1 MQKKMI
7 SLLLAATMIFS
18 SAESALAAA
27 VEGTK
32 EATVHKKAPQ
42 ASAIVKKF
50 EASQKN
56 VAVKNEKFSY
66 IVEFSQEAMR
76 ASVKEKLKKMKDVKI
91 FYEYH
96 ILFNAVSVETYPE
109 QAEVI
114 RTLPGVKSVER
125 CGTLE
130 PLMENARKVVKVDK
144 ATNYLKAINA
154 TNPEIGKHYDGRGM
168 LIANIDTG
176 MDYKHKDMRLDN
188 DALSAA
194 KIQKKNLKPED
205 KPFYL
210 SPKVPRSFNYL
221 SGGVITKEMYDD
233 GSDYHDP
240 HGMHI
245 SGILAANATKQDLQA
260 KNGIRGIAP
269 NAQLMAYKMYS
280 DASDGFAGDETMF
293 HAFEDCITH
302 GADVISI
309 SSGFTGTGLV
319 GEKYWQAIRG
329 LRKADIPVCVATG
342 NYATPASDS
351 SWDRYSNNALNMTD
365 TGNVTRTAA
374 HEDAIAVASSRNTVV
389 EFNGVKIGGKDMRY
403 SQIGAFFDK
412 KHFNQK
418 DYDFIYLGKCQ
429 DADIAGKDV
438 KGKIVVMDR
447 IFSTD
452 MKYAFQ
458 KVKNKGAV
466 GVIVV
471 NTVNY
476 YNRDDWENVP
486 AMGYEQDE
494 RTQVQ
499 VFSVSGY
506 DGRDL
511 WDMITG
517 KQTTA
522 DEKQNK
528 KGDYRIDMKAFDAH
542 KPAVGQEKNLP
553 VEFLNDKIEWGD
565 EEVPAGS
572 TSWGP
577 RTDLLLKP
585 DVSAPG
591 KNIYSTL
598 NVING
603 VSTYQY
609 MSGTSMATPVVS
621 ASTVLIRPRLK
632 QIEKDPLIKGS
643 GIDLVSLT
651 KIMLQNTARPM
662 KDPTTKDEQNQTLF
676 ASPRQ
681 QGAGIIDVEK
691 ALKNNVIVSVKAKGG
706 DGQSNDYGSA
716 SLREI
721 KDRSKD
727 FTITLRNI
735 SDRDLTFNVSASP
748 VTTDGETP
756 VKKLDEE
763 YKDEKSQDGQK
774 IVAEIHPKKV
784 EGARLSLGSET
795 ITVPAHSSYNLAAK
809 METGKANNQFVESFL
824 SFESKEA
831 ADSKNENAQPSLSMP
846 VMGFA
851 GDWNKETIIDKW
863 AWEEGSKS
871 KGIVGHDD
879 EGNLKRPGTMNRGRG
894 GEHGIDLFNPAGVI
908 QNTEDGNPN
917 FEQDPAFFSL
927 NNSMDFTQQTTGDS
941 KIVDGYTTDKMVT
954 PTPLILR
961 SAYDAKV
968 AIVNQQE
975 EAGQRNLKVLSVQQ
989 FIKGILNCKSNTA
1002 KGLKKSKMKVFPEMQ
1017 WDGKVYSPKTL
1028 EIDGNYIEP
1037 GLTPLAEGQY
1047 YYKFQYRLTPDYPY
1061 QVSYVPVKVDNT
1073 APKILSVDCSNP
1085 DEIKVVAKDTYH
1097 QNPDKS
1103 KTWFNYDQKQHPE
1116 AFKEVSNKLWFLG
1129 ASFVDEDGDLVKEP
1143 NLKVLNKGYD
1153 AGTGETHYVIKGANS
1168 NLQGKTL
1175 ELAALDGATNFSDT
1189 FRVKF
1194 DKNLTGGKLK
1204 YEVNAKANEDEEG
1217 YKADDKYAIDGSKL
1231 KTAAPL
1237 ENKPAE
1243 EKHEDDKKVEGT
1255 PEIVLDKAH
1264 STIGK
1269 LEASDLRS
1277 MPKPKTY
1284 KKYDFV
1290 TGEEKPYTDYGDYN
1304 NKLDADG
1311 NPLFYE
1317 DQKPMEYTPETMKDL
1332 EAKGYVGKITPD
1344 EDGGFR
1350 VSGTLKNVS
1359 KKAKLYYQSA
1369 TMMKTGK
1376 QAEVMTFHYDDKNN
1390 TLSFDFYGNK
1400 DDVNNDKGTNFERD
1414 IKLFVVDQQGNSKDI
1429 FFRMPETRKKEE
1441 KKFQP
1446 VESKVGD
1453 IEELSNGDL
1462 NGKVLADKDVN
1473 GNTVFKMREELKI
1486 YKGYAVKITSFNPGK
1501 NGLKPLSSD
1510 VYYCDASRCEEGEE
1524 YGKDENVRFNILQGF
1539 NHVNYK
1545 VYKIA
1550 LDQKGNAIKKDGKVE
1565 LKEENL
1571 ISEKGKC
1578 IYFDKEAVQLD
1589 MDKNFFNPTDDSN
1602 LYVRKSP
1609 LVMKGVVGDK
1619 GGFNWH
1625 LRINESI
1632 VDEYLIYGD
1641 LKSDNSRPFEVKIP
1655 FEDGDRL
1662 DWAAKDYSGNGMPG
1676 DIKDSEGNIVQKALR
1691 TQYHLYLDDVKPEVT
1706 ISKDSVE
1713 NGQAI
1718 PYDTDKKLYV
1728 GVTDKRTNGK
1738 EGKIQEKEIFINGKP
1753 YIAGT
1758 DLDRYGN
1765 APYEIKVVAKDYAR
1779 NTTVKIVSF
1788 DPEQDK
1794 LADKENAKVTVK
1806 FHAGGGE
1813 GTMAPASIVQGE
1825 DFALPECT
1833 LKAPKGKV
1841 FAGWRVEEANAFM
1854 DGVSRTQGSASS
1866 AEKEDLKGLRQPGEV
1881 LNATKNLDITAVFK
1895 NAKPVEKITV
1905 NFEKAGGQGSTQPM
1919 EVEKGSTITLP
1930 QNGLKAPAGKEF
1942 AGWLVSGTLMQPD
1955 TQVTIKDNMTITAQ
1969 WKDTASNPNPG
1980 TKPEPGTKPNPGTK
1994 PGSGGSSHNWYPSTP
2009 NRGSVS
2015 QDPADGNKTSQIKDD
2030 FTGHWAETVIR
2041 DALAKGYF
2049 SNIAGDIVF
2058 KPDLPVT
2065 RAQFVTV
2072 LARHAKVDISKY
2084 QTPTYKDLKAGDYAN
2099 PYIAWAAENKI
2110 VYGVGDNRFAPDKT
2124 LDRAEMATILYR
2136 YTNTLKIQLKET
2148 KQVLQYT
2155 DFDTI
2160 PLWAQEAVMR
2170 MSRYEILQGNEDK
2183 TFAPKGNFTRAQL
2196 AQVIYQLGDL

>member
-1 MQKKMI
+1 MQRKI
-7 SLLLAATMIFS
+7 LSLLLAATMVFS
-18 SAESALAAA
+18 SAEGAIAAA
-27 VEGTK
+27 AGGEKAG
-32 EATVHKKAPQ
+32 EIHNKAPRE
-42 ASAIVKKF
+42 SAIVKEF

-56 VAVKNEKFSY
+56 VEMRKEKYSY
-66 IVEFSQEAMR
+66 IVEFSNESAR
-76 ASVKEKLKKMKDVKI
+76 GSVKENLKKMKDLKI
-91 FYEYH
+91 LYDYH
-96 ILFNAVSVETYPE
+96 ILFKAVSVETYPE
-109 QAEVI
+109 QAEII
-114 RTLPGVKSVER
+114 RNMAGVKSVER

-130 PLMENARKVVKVDK
+130 PLMENARKVVKANE
-144 ATNYLKAINA
+144 ATDYLKAINA
-154 TNPEIGKHYDGRGM
+154 KNPEIGKHYDGRGM

-176 MDYKHKDMRLDN
+176 MDYKHKDMRLDD
-188 DALSAA
+188 DALAAA
-194 KIQKKNLKPED
+194 KIQGNNLKPED
-205 KPFYL
+205 KAYYL

-221 SGGVITKEMYDD
+221 SGGTITKEMYDD
-233 GSDYHDP
+233 GSDYYDP

-245 SGILAANATKQDLQA
+245 SGILAANATAKDLQE

-319 GEKYWQAIRG
+319 GEKYWEAIRG
-329 LRKADIPVCVATG
+329 LRKAGIPVCVATG
-342 NYATPASDS
+342 NYATSASDS
-351 SWDRYSNNALNMTD
+351 SWDRYSNNALKMTD

-403 SQIGAFFDK
+403 AQIGAFFDK
-412 KHFNQK
+412 GHFTQK

-429 DADIAGKDV
+429 DEDIAGKDL

-458 KVKNKGAV
+458 KVKNKGAI

-471 NTVNY
+471 NTVSY

-517 KQTTA
+517 KQGGG
-522 DEKQNK
+522 DEKQSA
-528 KGDYRIDMKAFDAH
+528 KGDYRMDMKAFDAH
-542 KPAVGQEKNLP
+542 KPAVGQEKRLS
-553 VEFLNDKIEWGD
+553 VEFLKDKIKWGD
-565 EEVPAGS
+565 DEVPAGS

-585 DVSAPG
+585 DISAPG

-603 VSTYQY
+603 KSTYQY

-632 QIEKDPLIKGS
+632 QIAKDPLIKGS

-662 KDPTTKDEQNQTLF
+662 KDPTTKDEKNQTLF

-706 DGQSNDYGSA
+706 DGAENDYGSA

-721 KDRSKD
+721 KGGSKN

-763 YKDEKSQDGQK
+763 YKDDKSQDGQK

-784 EGARLSLGSET
+784 EGARLNLAAET

-809 METGKANNQFVESFL
+809 MDTGKAKDQFVESFI

-831 ADSKNENAQPSLSMP
+831 VEGKGENAQPSLSMP

-863 AWEEGSKS
+863 AWEDGSKS
-871 KGIVGHDD
+871 KGIVGYDD

-917 FEQDPAFFSL
+917 FEQDPDFFSL
-927 NNSMDFTQQTTGDS
+927 NNSMDFSQQTTGDS
-941 KIVDGYTTDKMVT
+941 KILENYTTDKMVT

-968 AIVNQQE
+968 AIVNQRE
-975 EAGQRNLKVLSVQQ
+975 EAGQRDLKVLSVQQ
-989 FIKGILNCKSNTA
+989 FIKGILNSKSNTA
-1002 KGLKKSKMKVFPEMQ
+1002 KGMKKSKMKVFPEMQ
-1017 WDGKVYSPKTL
+1017 WDGKVYSPKTMQL
-1028 EIDGNYIEP
+1028 NGEYIEP

-1047 YYKFQYRLTPDYPY
+1047 FYKFQYRLTPDYPY
-1061 QVSYVPVKVDNT
+1061 QVSYIPVKVDNT
-1073 APKILSVDCSNP
+1073 APKILSVDCSDP
-1085 DEIKVVAKDTYH
+1085 DEIKVVAKDSYH
-1097 QNPDKS
+1097 QHPDKS
-1103 KTWFNYDQKQHPE
+1103 KTWFNYDQIKNPA
-1116 AFKEVSNKLWFLG
+1116 AFKEVANKLWFLG
-1129 ASFVDEDGDLVKEP
+1129 ASFVDEEGNLIKEP
-1143 NLKVLNKGYD
+1143 NLKVINKGYD
-1153 AGTGETHYVIKGANS
+1153 PIKGETRYVIRGANS

-1175 ELAALDGATNFSDT
+1175 ELAALDGAANFSDT

-1194 DKNLTGGKLK
+1194 DKNLTDGKLN
-1204 YEVNAKANEDEEG
+1204 YQINEKANKDEEA
-1217 YKADDKYAIDGSKL
+1217 YKANDKYAIESNKL
-1231 KTAAPL
+1231 KTNAPL

-1243 EKHEDDKKVEGT
+1243 EKEENDKKVEGT
-1255 PEIVLDKAH
+1255 PEIVLDKTH
-1264 STIGK
+1264 STTGK
-1269 LEASDLRS
+1269 LEDSDLRS
-1277 MPKPKTY
+1277 IPKPKTY
-1284 KKYDFV
+1284 NKYDFI
-1290 TGEEKPYTDYGDYN
+1290 TGEEKPYTDYGDFN

-1317 DQKPMEYTPETMKDL
+1317 NGEPMEYAKETMESL

-1344 EDGGFR
+1344 QDGGFR
-1350 VSGTLKNVS
+1350 VSGTVKNVS
-1359 KKAKLYYQSA
+1359 KNAKLYYQSA
-1369 TMMKTGK
+1369 TMMKTNK
-1376 QAEVMTFHYDDKNN
+1376 RAEVMTFDYNDKTD

-1414 IKLFVVDQQGNSKDI
+1414 IKLFVVDKQRKSKEI
-1429 FFRMPETRKKEE
+1429 FFRMPEEKKKEE
-1441 KKFQP
+1441 DKKILHP
-1446 VESKVGD
+1446 VESKIGD
-1453 IEELSNGDL
+1453 VEELDNGDL
-1462 NGKVLADKDVN
+1462 KGKVVADKDVN
-1473 GNTVFKMREELKI
+1473 GNPIFRMREDLKI
-1486 YKGYAVKITSFNPGK
+1486 YKGYAVQITSINPGK
-1501 NGLKPLSSD
+1501 NGLKPLGSEI
-1510 VYYCDASRCEEGEE
+1510 YYSDASKCAPGQEFS
-1524 YGKDENVRFNILQGF
+1524 KQENLHVNILQGF
-1539 NHVNYK
+1539 NHLNYK
-1545 VYKIA
+1545 IYKID
-1550 LDQKGNAIKKDGKVE
+1550 LDSKGNAVKVDGKVV
-1565 LKEENL
+1565 LKEDNL

-1578 IYFDKEAVQLD
+1578 VYFDKDAVQLD
-1589 MDKNFFNPTDDSN
+1589 MDKNYFNPTPDNN
-1602 LYVRKSP
+1602 LFLRTSP
-1609 LVMKGVVGDK
+1609 MVMKGVVGDK

-1676 DIKDSEGNIVQKALR
+1676 DIKDSEGKIIQRALAS
-1691 TQYHLYLDDVKPEVT
+1691 QYHLYLDDVKPTVT
-1706 ISKDSVE
+1706 ITKNAED
-1713 NGQAI
+1713 NAQAI
-1718 PYDTDKKLYV
+1718 PYGNDKKLYV
-1728 GVTDKRTNGK
+1728 NVTDKRTGGK
-1738 EGKIQEKEIFINGKP
+1738 KGQIQEKEIFINGKP
-1753 YIAGT
+1753 YSADT
-1758 DLDRYGN
+1758 KLETYGV

-1788 DPEQDK
+1788 DPKDEN
-1794 LADKENAKVTVK
+1794 LKEMPNAVATIKINS
-1806 FHAGGGE
+1806 GE
-1813 GTMAPASIVQGE
+1813 GTGTMAPIKVAKGE
-1825 DFALPECT
+1825 DMALPECAI
-1833 LKAPKGKV
+1833 KAPAGKI
-1841 FAGWRVEEANAFM
+1841 FAGWRVEEANAFNTRGDM
-1854 DGVSRTQGSASS
+1854 KYRSARL
-1866 AEKEDLKGLRQPGEV
+1866 EEDKELKDLRQPGEV
-1881 LNATKNLDITAVFK
+1881 IDVKTDLILTSIFK
-1895 NAKPVEKITV
+1895 NAKAVEKVTID
-1905 NFEKAGGQGSTQPM
+1905 FEKAGGTGTVQAL
-1919 EVEKGSTITLP
+1919 EVKRGDKITLP
-1930 QNGLKAPAGKEF
+1930 QNGLEPPAGKEF
-1942 AGWLVSGTLMQPD
+1942 EGWIVAGHTMQPG
-1955 TQVTIKDNMTITAQ
+1955 TEITVQESMTITAK
-1969 WKDTASNPNPG
+1969 WKNKAEVKPNHPAQPTPE
-1980 TKPEPGTKPNPGTK
+1980 TKPESGTSKE
-1994 PGSGGSSHNWYPSTP
+1994 NWLNLTPKGSTP
-2009 NRGSVS
+2009 AES
-2015 QDPADGNKTSQIKDD
+2015 PAKPQRAPQAKSD
-2030 FTGHWAETVIR
+2030 FAGHWGETAIR
-2041 DALAKGYF
+2041 NALNKGYF
-2049 SNIAGDIVF
+2049 NDIAGDLVF
-2058 KPDLPVT
+2058 MPDLPIT
-2065 RAQFVTV
+2065 RAQYVTV
-2072 LARHAKVDISKY
+2072 LGRYAQVDVSKY
-2084 QTPTYKDLKAGDYAN
+2084 QTPSYKDLKAGDYAN

-2110 VYGVGDNRFAPDKT
+2110 VYGVGDNNFAPDKT

-2136 YTNTLKIQLKET
+2136 YTSVLNIQLKEGEKT
-2148 KQVLQYT
+2148 PQYT
-2155 DFDTI
+2155 DFNTI
-2160 PLWAQEAVMR
+2160 PKWAQEAVMH
-2170 MSRYEILQGNEDK
+2170 MSRYEILHGNGDN
-2183 TFAPKGNFTRAQL
+2183 TFMPKGQFTRAQL
-2196 AQVIYQLGDL
+2196 AQIIYQLGDN

>member
-1 MQKKMI
+1 M
-7 SLLLAATMIFS
+7 
-18 SAESALAAA
+18 
-27 VEGTK
+27 
-32 EATVHKKAPQ
+32 
-42 ASAIVKKF
+42 
-50 EASQKN
+50 
-56 VAVKNEKFSY
+56 
-66 IVEFSQEAMR
+66 
-76 ASVKEKLKKMKDVKI
+76 
-91 FYEYH
+91 
-96 ILFNAVSVETYPE
+96 
-109 QAEVI
+109 
-114 RTLPGVKSVER
+114 
-125 CGTLE
+125 
-130 PLMENARKVVKVDK
+130 
-144 ATNYLKAINA
+144 
-154 TNPEIGKHYDGRGM
+154 
-168 LIANIDTG
+168 
-176 MDYKHKDMRLDN
+176 
-188 DALSAA
+188 
-194 KIQKKNLKPED
+194 
-205 KPFYL
+205 
-210 SPKVPRSFNYL
+210 
-221 SGGVITKEMYDD
+221 
-233 GSDYHDP
+233 
-240 HGMHI
+240 
-245 SGILAANATKQDLQA
+245 
-260 KNGIRGIAP
+260 
-269 NAQLMAYKMYS
+269 
-280 DASDGFAGDETMF
+280 
-293 HAFEDCITH
+293 
-302 GADVISI
+302 
-309 SSGFTGTGLV
+309 
-319 GEKYWQAIRG
+319 
-329 LRKADIPVCVATG
+329 PVCVATG
-342 NYATPASDS
+342 NYATSASDS

-403 SQIGAFFDK
+403 AQIGAFFDK
-412 KHFNQK
+412 ESFNNK
-418 DYDFIYLGKCQ
+418 EYDFIYLGNCQ
-429 DADIAGKDV
+429 DEDIAGKEV
-438 KGKIVVMDR
+438 KGKIVVMAR
-447 IFSTD
+447 IFSTER
-452 MKYAFQ
+452 KYAFQ

-466 GVIVV
+466 GVVVV
-471 NTVNY
+471 NTVSY

-517 KQTTA
+517 KQTTV
-522 DEKQNK
+522 DEKQQT

-542 KPAVGQEKNLP
+542 KPAIGQEKRLP
-553 VEFLNDKIEWGD
+553 VEFLKDKIKWGD
-565 EEVPAGS
+565 DEVPAGS

-598 NVING
+598 NVINDK
-603 VSTYQY
+603 STYQY

-632 QIEKDPLIKGS
+632 QLEQDPLIKGS

-662 KDPTTKDEQNQTLF
+662 IDPTTKDEKGNALY

-681 QGAGIIDVEK
+681 QGAGIIDVNK

-706 DGQSNDYGSA
+706 DGTYNDYGSA

-721 KDRSKD
+721 KGGAKD
-727 FTITLRNI
+727 FTISLKNV

-784 EGARLSLGSET
+784 DDAHLNLAAET

-809 METGKANNQFVESFL
+809 MEIGKAKDQFVESFIT
-824 SFESKEA
+824 FESKEA

-863 AWEEGSKS
+863 AWEDGSKS
-871 KGIVGHDD
+871 KGIVGYDD

-917 FEQDPAFFSL
+917 FEQDPDFFSL
-927 NNSMDFTQQTTGDS
+927 NNKDDFDNQKSTGDS

-1017 WDGKVYSPKTL
+1017 WDGKVYSPKAMQL
-1028 EIDGNYIEP
+1028 NGKYIEP

-1061 QVSYVPVKVDNT
+1061 QESYIPVKVDNT
-1073 APKILSVDCSNP
+1073 APKIISVDCSEP

-1116 AFKEVSNKLWFLG
+1116 AFEEVSNKLWFLG
-1129 ASFVDEDGDLVKEP
+1129 ASFVDEDGDLIKEP
-1143 NLKVLNKGYD
+1143 SLKVLNKGYD
-1153 AGTGETHYVIKGANS
+1153 ATTGETLYVIKGANS

-1194 DKNLTGGKLK
+1194 DQKLTDGKLK
-1204 YEVNAKANEDEEG
+1204 YEVNAKANEDEND
-1217 YKADDKYAIDGSKL
+1217 YKADDKYVIDGGKL
-1231 KTAAPL
+1231 KTTEKL

-1243 EKHEDDKKVEGT
+1243 EKQEDDKKVEGT

-1264 STIGK
+1264 STTGN
-1269 LEASDLRS
+1269 LEDSDLRNVV
-1277 MPKPKTY
+1277 KPKTY
-1284 KKYDFV
+1284 NKYDFV
-1290 TGEEKPYTDYGDYN
+1290 SGEEKPYTDYGDYN
-1304 NKLDADG
+1304 NELDADG
-1311 NPLFYE
+1311 NPKFYE
-1317 DQKPMEYTPETMKDL
+1317 DGTDMVLAKETMKDL
-1332 EAKGYVGKITPD
+1332 EAKGYVGKIAPD
-1344 EDGGFR
+1344 KDGGFR

-1359 KKAKLYYQSA
+1359 NKAKLYYQSA
-1369 TMMKTGK
+1369 TMMQTNKK
-1376 QAEVMTFHYDDKNN
+1376 EQVMTFGYDEKAD
-1390 TLSFDFYGNK
+1390 TMSFDFYGNK
-1400 DDVNNDKGTNFERD
+1400 DDVNNDKGINFERD
-1414 IKLFVVDQQGNSKDI
+1414 IKLFVEDKHGKSQEI
-1429 FFRMPETRKKEE
+1429 YFRMPETKKKDQGD
-1441 KKFQP
+1441 KKVQNP

-1453 IEELSNGDL
+1453 IEELDNGDL
-1462 NGKVLADKDVN
+1462 KSKVTPDTDVN
-1473 GNTVFKMREELKI
+1473 GKPIYRLREELKI
-1486 YKGYAVKITSFNPGK
+1486 YKGYAVKITSLNPGK
-1501 NGLKPLSSD
+1501 NGLKPLGSN
-1510 VYYCDASRCEEGEE
+1510 VYYSDASKCKQGQ
-1524 YGKDENVRFNILQGF
+1524 DFSLDDTVRINILQGF
-1539 NHVNYK
+1539 NHLNYK
-1545 VYKIA
+1545 IYKID
-1550 LDQKGNAIKKDGKVE
+1550 LDQKGNAKMVNGKVE
-1565 LKEENL
+1565 LKEDNL

-1578 IYFDKEAVQLD
+1578 VYFDKEAVQLD
-1589 MDKNFFNPTDDSN
+1589 MDKNFFNPTADSK

-1609 LVMKGVVGDK
+1609 LVMKGVIGDK

-1655 FEDGDRL
+1655 FEDGDRM

-1676 DIKDSEGNIVQKALR
+1676 DIKDSEGNIIQRALK
-1691 TQYHLYLDDVKPEVT
+1691 TQYYLYLDDVKPTVA
-1706 ISKDSVE
+1706 ISKDPVE
-1713 NGQAI
+1713 NSQAI
-1718 PYDTDKKLYV
+1718 SYGTDKKLYV
-1728 GVTDKRTNGK
+1728 DVTDKRTNGQK
-1738 EGKIQEKEIFINGKP
+1738 GEIQEKEIFVNGKT
-1753 YIAGT
+1753 YIADT
-1758 DLDRYGN
+1758 NLEKYGD

-1788 DPEQDK
+1788 DPQTETVK
-1794 LADKENAKVTVK
+1794 EKENPMVSIAILP
-1806 FHAGGGE
+1806 GE
-1813 GTMAPASIVQGE
+1813 GNGTMENMRVNQGE

-1833 LKAPKGKV
+1833 LTAPTGKV
-1841 FAGWRVEEANAFM
+1841 FAGWRVEEANAFT
-1854 DGVSRTQGSASS
+1854 DASTVHYHN
-1866 AEKEDLKGLRQPGEV
+1866 AGTDDDRELNGLRQPGEV
-1881 LNATKNLDITAVFK
+1881 VNPKSDIAMTAIFK
-1895 NAKPVEKITV
+1895 NAKPIEKVTV
-1905 NFEKAGGQGSTQPM
+1905 NFEKAGGQGMEQTM

-1930 QNGLKAPAGKEF
+1930 QNGLQAPAGKVFE
-1942 AGWLVSGTLMQPD
+1942 GWLVSGELMQPGA
-1955 TQVTIKDNMTITAQ
+1955 QVTINDNMTITAM
-1969 WKDTASNPNPG
+1969 WKDTAINPDTG
-1980 TKPEPGTKPNPGTK
+1980 TKPDPGTN
-1994 PGSGGSSHNWYPSTP
+1994 SGSSGSSQNWFHSTP
-2009 NRGSVS
+2009 NRGSAS
-2015 QDPADGNKTSQIKDD
+2015 QDPTNGNKAPQIKGD
-2030 FTGHWAETVIR
+2030 FTGHWAEAVIR
-2041 DALAKGYF
+2041 DALKKGYF
-2049 SNIAGDIVF
+2049 NNIAGDAAF

-2072 LARHAKVDISKY
+2072 LARYAKVDTSKY
-2084 QTPTYKDLKAGDYAN
+2084 QAPTYKDVDAGDFTA

-2110 VYGVGDNRFAPDKT
+2110 VLGVGDNRFAPNKT

-2148 KQVLQYT
+2148 KQVPQYT

-2160 PLWAQEAVMR
+2160 PSWAQEAVMH

-2196 AQVIYQLGDL
+2196 AKVIYQFGH

>member
-1 MQKKMI
+1 MQKKTL
-7 SLLLAATMIFS
+7 SLLLAATMVFS
-18 SAESALAAA
+18 SAEGALAAA
-27 VEGTK
+27 VGSEKPMAVHTK
-32 EATVHKKAPQ
+32 TPQ
-42 ASAIVKKF
+42 TSAIVKEF
-50 EASQKN
+50 EASQHN

-66 IVEFSQEAMR
+66 IVEFSQEGMR

-91 FYEYH
+91 FYDYH
-96 ILFNAVSVETYPE
+96 ILFKAVSIQTYPE

-144 ATNYLKAINA
+144 ATDYLKAINA

-176 MDYKHKDMRLDN
+176 MDYKHKDMRLDD

-194 KIQKKNLKPED
+194 KIQEKNLKPED

-221 SGGVITKEMYDD
+221 SGGAITKEMYDD

-245 SGILAANATKQDLQA
+245 SGILAANATEQDLQA

-293 HAFEDCITH
+293 HAFEDCIQH

-319 GEKYWQAIRG
+319 GEKYWEAIRG

-342 NYATPASDS
+342 NYATSASDS

-403 SQIGAFFDK
+403 AQIGAFFDK
-412 KHFNQK
+412 KHFTQK

-499 VFSVSGY
+499 VFSLSGY

-517 KQTTA
+517 KQFHDA
-522 DEKQNK
+522 QDKQNK

-542 KPAVGQEKNLP
+542 KPAVGQEKRLP
-553 VEFLNDKIEWGD
+553 VEFLNDKIKWGD

-662 KDPTTKDEQNQTLF
+662 KDPTTKDEKNQTLF

-681 QGAGIIDVEK
+681 QGAGIIDVDK

-706 DGQSNDYGSA
+706 DGQYNDYGSA

-721 KDRSKD
+721 KDGSKD
-727 FTITLRNI
+727 FTVTLRNI

-784 EGARLSLGSET
+784 EGARVSLGSET

-831 ADSKNENAQPSLSMP
+831 ADSKNENAQPSLSIP

-863 AWEEGSKS
+863 AWEDGSKS

-1017 WDGKVYSPKTL
+1017 WDGKVYSPKQVQF
-1028 EIDGNYIEP
+1028 GANYIEP

-1103 KTWFNYDQKQHPE
+1103 KTWFNYDQKQNPE

-1129 ASFVDEDGDLVKEP
+1129 ASFVDEYGDLIKEP

-1153 AGTGETHYVIKGANS
+1153 ANTGETHYVIKGANS
-1168 NLQGKTL
+1168 DLQGKTL

-1194 DKNLTGGKLK
+1194 DKNLTDGKLK
-1204 YEVNAKANEDEEG
+1204 YEVNAKANEDEDG

-1243 EKHEDDKKVEGT
+1243 EKQEDDKKVEGT
-1255 PEIVLDKAH
+1255 PEILLDKTH
-1264 STIGK
+1264 STTGK
-1269 LEASDLRS
+1269 IEDTDLRK

-1284 KKYDFV
+1284 NKYDFV
-1290 TGEEKPYTDYGDYN
+1290 TGEEKPYIDYGDYN

-1317 DQKPMEYTPETMKDL
+1317 NGDSMEYAKETMEGLNK
-1332 EAKGYVGKITPD
+1332 KGYVGKITPD

-1376 QAEVMTFHYDDKNN
+1376 RAEVMTFNYDDKNN

-1400 DDVNNDKGTNFERD
+1400 DDVNNDKGTNYERD
-1414 IKLFVVDQQGNSKDI
+1414 IKLFVVDQQGDSKPI
-1429 FFRMPETRKKEE
+1429 FFRMPEKKKKAE
-1441 KKFQP
+1441 KVFHP

-1462 NGKVLADKDVN
+1462 NGKVTAEKDVN

-1510 VYYCDASRCEEGEE
+1510 VYYCDASRCEQGED

-1539 NHVNYK
+1539 NHINYK

-1550 LDQKGNAIKKDGKVE
+1550 LDEKGNAIKVNDKVE

-1578 IYFDKEAVQLD
+1578 VYFDKDAVQLN
-1589 MDKNFFNPTDDSN
+1589 MDKNFFNPTDDNN

-1632 VDEYLIYGD
+1632 VGEHLIYGD

-1676 DIKDSEGNIVQKALR
+1676 NIKDGEGNIVQKALK

-1738 EGKIQEKEIFINGKP
+1738 EGKIQEKEIFINGNP
-1753 YIAGT
+1753 YIADT
-1758 DLDRYGN
+1758 NLEKYGD

-1788 DPEQDK
+1788 HPDQDK
-1794 LADKENAKVTVK
+1794 LVETPNAKVTIQ
-1806 FHAGGGE
+1806 FHGGE
-1813 GTMAPASIVQGE
+1813 GTMAPIQVAQGE

-1833 LKAPKGKV
+1833 LTAPEGKI

-1854 DGVSRTQGSASS
+1854 DGVARTRGSVRSTVN
-1866 AEKEDLKGLRQPGEV
+1866 EDLKGLRQPGEV
-1881 LNATKNLDITAVFK
+1881 LNATKSLDITAVFK
-1895 NAKPVEKITV
+1895 NAKPVEKVTV
-1905 NFEKAGGQGSTQPM
+1905 NFEKNGGQGMTQST
-1919 EVEKGSTITLP
+1919 EVAKGDKIILP
-1930 QNGLKAPAGKEF
+1930 KNGLQAPAGKAFE
-1942 AGWLVSGTLMQPD
+1942 GWDVSGKLMQPG
-1955 TQVTIKDNMTITAQ
+1955 QEVIVKNGMTITAK
-1969 WKDTASNPNPG
+1969 WKDAA
-1980 TKPEPGTKPNPGTK
+1980 KPAPVEPTPSTQTESGNGESTGNWINLTP
-1994 PGSGGSSHNWYPSTP
+1994 SGGNSTQTAPQESKKAP
-2009 NRGSVS
+2009 NV
-2015 QDPADGNKTSQIKDD
+2015 KDD
-2030 FTGHWAETVIR
+2030 FTGHWGETAIR
-2041 DALAKGYF
+2041 SALQKGYF
-2049 SNIAGDIVF
+2049 NDIAGDMVF
-2058 KPDLPVT
+2058 MPNLPIT

-2072 LARHAKVDISKY
+2072 LGRHAKVDISKY

-2136 YTNTLKIQLKET
+2136 YSNTLNIKLKEAE
-2148 KQVLQYT
+2148 QVPKYT
-2155 DFDTI
+2155 DFNTI
-2160 PLWAQEAVMR
+2160 PKWAQEAVMH
-2170 MSRYEILQGNEDK
+2170 MSRYEILHGNKDN
-2183 TFAPKGNFTRAQL
+2183 TFAPKDTFTRAQL